1 MKATTPQGETVRGF
15 HVLIHQAAGN
25 PRLRL
30 PCTGFPPYT
39 GPEALGVMRL
49 YKARGFT
56 TYAITDSVFFGEE
69 IIPLEEMENLVIE

>member
-1 MKATTPQGETVRGF
+1 MKATTKEGETVRGF
-15 HVLIHQAAGN
+15 HVLIQQAAGK

-30 PCTGFPPYT
+30 PCTGYPPYT

-56 TYAITDSVFFGEE
+56 TYALTDSIFFGEE
-69 IIPLEEMENLVIE
+69 LIPLEEMETLVIQ